1 MRLVSALGWLARTAR
16 SSGSMAAGVE
26 CPREPNHA
34 RRLRTREP
42 GTTLSPDV
50 SGVFFVSVIDAS
62 YSGRHTEA
70 CRRCRWPCGVA
81 SFRITTPHEKQP
93 RPPVEQQTCDELP
106 PQKMTI
112 ESTSRP

>member
-16 SSGSMAAGVE
+16 SSGSIAAGVE

-50 SGVFFVSVIDAS
+50 SGVLFVSVIEAS
-62 YSGRHTEA
+62 YSDPHTET
-70 CRRCRWPCGVA
+70 RRCYR
-81 SFRITTPHEKQP
+81 
-93 RPPVEQQTCDELP
+93 
-106 PQKMTI
+106 
-112 ESTSRP
+112 